1 MHSLIPSVSASWN
14 EINSAG
20 NIDAV
25 SVPEVVRW
33 PGMDE
38 AFARALAGH
47 PVIAH
52 IRKTNDGRPRAISD
66 FWSID
71 QFHASTLY
79 RELYQRL
86 STEDQLSFT
95 VPTPDVLIG
104 VAINRDHVGFSTR
117 ERTIANLLRPHI
129 LQAYRNAV
137 ANEQIGKLM
146 SIVDDLASDHEA
158 GLVVL
163 SGAGTPDEPTPA
175 AAALLSR
182 WFPGQAASG
191 LPQQVDDWLHSLDT
205 EAARRP
211 TWPLVFEEGGR
222 RLVVRRLQ
230 AVRPSDRDV
239 LHVSEHPAGRS
250 GQDLTRLGLSRRQ
263 AEVVRLAAGGRSN
276 AEIARDL
283 GLSVRTV
290 EGHMGEALE
299 RLGVR
304 SRTAAANLIHQL
316 DMRDGQLS
324 QRSTARV
331 RRGRAPLPHR
341 AARSGS
347 RGERSPP
354 EHGLARPR
362 SGRPGRLRR
371 TR

>member
-1 MHSLIPSVSASWN
+1 VNALTEQDAERLLEGVARIAEPLTLPNLREESILVVHSLIPSVSASWN
-14 EINSAG
+14 EINATG

-25 SVPEVVRW
+25 SVPEIVRW

-79 RELYQRL
+79 RDLYQKL

-104 VAINRDHVGFSTR
+104 VAINRDHIGFTPR

-137 ANEQIGKLM
+137 ANEQIGQLM
-146 SIVDDLASDHEA
+146 SIVDDLTSDHEA

-163 SGAGTPDEPTPA
+163 NGAGTPDESTPA

-182 WFPGQAASG
+182 WFPGQAAGG
-191 LPQQVDDWLHSLDT
+191 LPRQVDDWLRNLDT

-239 LHVSEHPAGRS
+239 LHVSEHSSGRS

-290 EGHMGEALE
+290 EGHMAEALE

-316 DMRDGQLS
+316 DVRDGQ
-324 QRSTARV
+324 V
-331 RRGRAPLPHR
+331 
-341 AARSGS
+341 
-347 RGERSPP
+347 
-354 EHGLARPR
+354 
-362 SGRPGRLRR
+362 
-371 TR
+371 

>member
-1 MHSLIPSVSASWN
+1 VTALSEQDADQLLEGVARIAEPLTLEDLREESVLVVHSLIPSVSASWN
-14 EINSAG
+14 EISSTG

-25 SVPEVVRW
+25 SVPEIDRW

-52 IRKTNDGRPRAISD
+52 ISKTNDGRPRAISD

-79 RELYQRL
+79 QELYRRL

-104 VAINRDHVGFSTR
+104 VAINRDRVGFSGR
-117 ERTIANLLRPHI
+117 DRTIANLLRPHI
-129 LQAYRNAV
+129 LQAYRNAL
-137 ANEQIGKLM
+137 ANEEIGRLM
-146 SIVDDLASDHEA
+146 SIVDDLSSDRDA

-163 SGAGTPDEPTPA
+163 SSTGTADEPTPA

-182 WFPGQAASG
+182 WFPDQTVAG
-191 LPQQVDDWLHSLDT
+191 LPQQVGDWLHRLDE

-230 AVRPSDRDV
+230 AIRPNDRDV
-239 LHVSEHPAGRS
+239 LHVSEHQAGHT

-263 AEVVRLAAGGRSN
+263 AEVVRLAAAGRSN

-316 DMRDGQLS
+316 DTQDGN
-324 QRSTARV
+324 V
-331 RRGRAPLPHR
+331 
-341 AARSGS
+341 
-347 RGERSPP
+347 
-354 EHGLARPR
+354 
-362 SGRPGRLRR
+362 
-371 TR
+371 